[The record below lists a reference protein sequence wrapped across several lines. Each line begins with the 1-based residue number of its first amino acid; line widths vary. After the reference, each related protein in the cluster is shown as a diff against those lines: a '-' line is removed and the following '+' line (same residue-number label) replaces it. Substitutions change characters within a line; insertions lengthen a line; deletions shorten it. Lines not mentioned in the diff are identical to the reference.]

1 VDARRGQR
9 SIPGFYGRA
18 RWPGIE
24 ITACRRRNLLP
35 LDSCT
40 TARRGKIRRNRS
52 FPFGFFQFAIDPKVN
67 SPNGQQVELGFGP
80 AGNEPLAD
88 MKLPF
93 PDVWSDRSHSEFN
106 TLVNH
111 ALAIPIAFK
120 Y

>member
-1 VDARRGQR
+1 
-9 SIPGFYGRA
+9 
-18 RWPGIE
+18 
-24 ITACRRRNLLP
+24 
-35 LDSCT
+35 
-40 TARRGKIRRNRS
+40 
-52 FPFGFFQFAIDPKVN
+52 
-67 SPNGQQVELGFGP
+67 
-80 AGNEPLAD
+80 